1 MKIPDEEIKKGVE
14 LCFNNARSLI
24 EDAETLLNQGSYG
37 HALFLTISAIEE
49 LSKAFMYAC
58 GRVDVWKPEELVHD
72 VLHHTSKYTLF
83 VISILIDSI
92 NKAIEKG
99 DYRIT
104 KPLDIDDFVE
114 LGKDL
119 EFAINEI
126 WKQRLQS
133 LYVDHQQGKW
143 LSPSDIER
151 EDVETL
157 LQYTNKYMKMIEFQC
172 TNILKAPID
181 IAKQIQE
188 YLGNQ
193 LFPLLLEQFYKNA
206 DELYKNKLISKR
218 LYEKIKAERRKL
230 R

>member
-1 MKIPDEEIKKGVE
+1 LKIPDEEIEKGVE

-37 HALFLTISAIEE
+37 HALFLAISAIEE
-49 LSKAFMYAC
+49 MSKAFMYAC

-72 VLHHTSKYTLF
+72 VVHHTSKYTLF
-83 VISILIDSI
+83 VISVLLDSI
-92 NKAIEKG
+92 NKVIEKG

-119 EFAINEI
+119 EFAIEEI

-133 LYVDHQQGKW
+133 LYVDYQQGKW
-143 LSPSDIER
+143 LSPSDIKR
-151 EDVETL
+151 EDVATL
-157 LQYTNKYMKMIEFQC
+157 LQYANKYTKMIEFQC

-181 IAKQIQE
+181 LAKQVQE

-193 LFPLLLEQFYKNA
+193 LFPRLLDQFYKNA

-218 LYEKIKAERRKL
+218 LYAKIKAERRKL

>member
-14 LCFNNARSLI
+14 LCFNNAGSLI
-24 EDAETLLNQGSYG
+24 EDAETLLKQGSYG
-37 HALFLTISAIEE
+37 HALFLAISAIEE
-49 LSKAFMYAC
+49 MSKAFMYAG
-58 GRVDVWKPEELVHD
+58 GRVDIWKPEELVHD
-72 VLHHTSKYTLF
+72 VLQHTPKYTLF
-83 VISILIDSI
+83 VTSIVLDSI

-119 EFAINEI
+119 EFAIEEI

-133 LYVDHQQGKW
+133 LYVDYQQGKW
-143 LSPSDIER
+143 LSPSDIKR

-157 LQYTNKYMKMIEFQC
+157 LQYANKYKKRIEFHC

-181 IAKQIQE
+181 LAKQIQE
-188 YLGNQ
+188 YLNNQ
-193 LFPLLLEQFYKNA
+193 LYPWFLDQFYKNA

-218 LYEKIKAERRKL
+218 LYEKIKTERRKH
-230 R
+230 